1 MSLIDVRNLSH
12 SYGDRKALDGVSF
25 SVERGEVFGFLGP
38 NGSGKTTLFRLLCT
52 LISPPPG
59 TVSILG
65 HDPATDRDAVRR
77 DIGVVFQSPAVDK
90 QLTAEENLIHHG
102 HLYGLRG
109 ADLKTRA
116 AEALAVF
123 GLADRAKERVER
135 FSGGMRRR
143 VELAKGLLHRPRVL
157 LLDEPSTGLDP
168 LARIELWRQVR
179 QIAEGGVTVLVTT
192 HLMEEADLCSRLAIL
207 RLGKLLACDT
217 PANHKARIGGDVIT
231 LASPNPQA
239 VREAIVQKLGVE
251 TEVVGNSVRLERPRG
266 HEFVPQLIEA
276 APGLVD
282 SVSVGKPTLQ
292 DVFIRLTGQANFEE
306 TDNRPERA
314 AR

>member
-1 MSLIDVRNLSH
+1 M
-12 SYGDRKALDGVSF
+12 
-25 SVERGEVFGFLGP
+25 
-38 NGSGKTTLFRLLCT
+38 
-52 LISPPPG
+52 
-59 TVSILG
+59 
-65 HDPATDRDAVRR
+65 
-77 DIGVVFQSPAVDK
+77 
-90 QLTAEENLIHHG
+90 
-102 HLYGLRG
+102 
-109 ADLKTRA
+109 TRA
-116 AEALAVF
+116 KPPWSPQKL
-123 GLADRAKERVER
+123 R
-135 FSGGMRRR
+135 FSGSTWAAPTVRAVVSSWSTQKTRRR
-143 VELAKGLLHRPRVL
+143 LPAVPRVL
-157 LLDEPSTGLDP
+157 ADHIDRVEVH
-168 LARIELWRQVR
+168 ERQVR